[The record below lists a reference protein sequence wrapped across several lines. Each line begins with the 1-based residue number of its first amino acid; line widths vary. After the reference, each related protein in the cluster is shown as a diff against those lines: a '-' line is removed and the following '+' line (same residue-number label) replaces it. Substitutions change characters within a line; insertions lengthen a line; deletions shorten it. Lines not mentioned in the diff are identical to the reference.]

1 MDDYQ
6 KRLDTMKA
14 ILKANLE
21 KKKQEQQKNKVVK
34 TSNVDTAPTPIEKAN
49 ALKKKESSKLFLPE
63 LNIIN
68 YNFFNE
74 VNSKMN
80 N

>member
-6 KRLDTMKA
+6 KRLNTMKE

-34 TSNVDTAPTPIEKAN
+34 TSNVDTAPTPLEKAN
-49 ALKKKESSKLFLPE
+49 ALKKKESSQYTSYMASKLLPG
-63 LNIIN
+63 ID
-68 YNFFNE
+68 
-74 VNSKMN
+74 
-80 N
+80 

>member
-14 ILKANLE
+14 ILKANQE

-34 TSNVDTAPTPIEKAN
+34 TSNVDTAPTPLEKAN
-49 ALKKKESSKLFLPE
+49 ALKKKESSKYTSYIASKLLPG
-63 LNIIN
+63 ID
-68 YNFFNE
+68 
-74 VNSKMN
+74 
-80 N
+80 

>member
-1 MDDYQ
+1 MDNYQ

-21 KKKQEQQKNKVVK
+21 KKQEQQNNKVVK

-49 ALKKKESSKLFLPE
+49 ALKKKESSKYTSYIASKLLPGIE
-63 LNIIN
+63 
-68 YNFFNE
+68 
-74 VNSKMN
+74 
-80 N
+80 

>member
-6 KRLDTMKA
+6 KRLDTMKS

-21 KKKQEQQKNKVVK
+21 KKQEQQKNKVVK

-49 ALKKKESSKLFLPE
+49 ALKKKESSKYTSYIASKLLPG
-63 LNIIN
+63 ID
-68 YNFFNE
+68 
-74 VNSKMN
+74 
-80 N
+80 